1 MDGSNW
7 KEGRER
13 KEGEEGGTDGRKEGR
28 KGGREGGMNEKG
40 GTKEGD

>member
-1 MDGSNW
+1 M
-7 KEGRER
+7 EV
-13 KEGEEGGTDGRKEGR
+13 TGRKDGKGRKGKKGGRTEGR